1 MSTRKT
7 RKQVRGD
14 EYERQELQQK
24 LFESTD
30 KLSMQI
36 ARKYKQQRQ
45 LGRGTFGLVYE
56 VKDDQGKLYADKTYV
71 EGIPDFN
78 EIDILCKMEHPNILH
93 AVDLFKTSD
102 EFHVI
107 LPKADSDLFKFVK
120 QNSVKSGVISIGEAV
135 LIMYQIIS
143 AVHFFHKQGYF
154 HCDIKPEN
162 VLMFGSKPVL
172 SDFGWSYQLG
182 YDTWDICGTKS
193 YAAPQC
199 TSKDLG
205 DTEPYVGCKQIQ
217 SDIFALGAVFFD
229 ILMGEPLI
237 PYDSEPQIL
246 RSNYSIVEHKLGNYI
261 NAISEPYA
269 SMKPAFE
276 CIYAMCR
283 ASNDDRLKTINE
295 VLKQPVFASRGLTKA
310 IGGKV
315 KVTRIP
321 PNICKNNSAYYSF
334 VNTAFTIIKDEHKLA
349 HVNPNLLQ
357 YCLIPQLILR
367 AVIHFSGLNTDGRY
381 RVNVL
386 LASIYIAG
394 SLAGKD
400 AVFNP
405 KFVTDKDAVTQMIYD
420 IVMYL
425 KGCLSAP
432 TIYTITDN
440 GLEVIW
446 YLTLC
451 LNNCEMVLKDPAELH
466 AMYGLLEEKYPKLKR
481 LRIPKNQ
488 EDLIDINFDDARKE
502 IIVNANTENS
512 YRTRINLSY
521 DPSKPFLVRSF
532 KMA

>member
-1 MSTRKT
+1 
-7 RKQVRGD
+7 
-14 EYERQELQQK
+14 
-24 LFESTD
+24 
-30 KLSMQI
+30 
-36 ARKYKQQRQ
+36 
-45 LGRGTFGLVYE
+45 
-56 VKDDQGKLYADKTYV
+56 
-71 EGIPDFN
+71 
-78 EIDILCKMEHPNILH
+78 
-93 AVDLFKTSD
+93 
-102 EFHVI
+102 
-107 LPKADSDLFKFVK
+107 
-120 QNSVKSGVISIGEAV
+120 
-135 LIMYQIIS
+135 
-143 AVHFFHKQGYF
+143 
-154 HCDIKPEN
+154 
-162 VLMFGSKPVL
+162 
-172 SDFGWSYQLG
+172 
-182 YDTWDICGTKS
+182 
-193 YAAPQC
+193 
-199 TSKDLG
+199 
-205 DTEPYVGCKQIQ
+205 
-217 SDIFALGAVFFD
+217 
-229 ILMGEPLI
+229 
-237 PYDSEPQIL
+237 
-246 RSNYSIVEHKLGNYI
+246 
-261 NAISEPYA
+261 
-269 SMKPAFE
+269 MKPAFE

-334 VNTAFTIIKDEHKLA
+334 VKQAFTLIKDEHKLA

-357 YCLIPQLILR
+357 YCLISQLILR

-386 LASIYIAG
+386 LAAIYIAG

-432 TIYTITDN
+432 TIYTLTDN

-488 EDLIDINFDDARKE
+488 ENLIDINFDAARKE
-502 IIVNANTENS
+502 IIVNANIENS
-512 YRTRINLSY
+512 FRTRINLSY

-532 KMA
+532 RMA